1 MSVSS
6 ENLLNKILD
15 APVSQVVNVLE
26 DVLNCNTKL
35 QVIEQNTTTPN
46 QFLRKVSITVNQF
59 PVIKATAKFDSTV
72 LPEFIMA
79 ELLKKKQGIGTIL
92 SENNIQATRNVI
104 SLYRNSNEA
113 SREYEIIHNEI
124 VWFTILEEI
133 RLGNL
138 GSNNNG

>member
-1 MSVSS
+1 MSASS

>member
-46 QFLRKVSITVNQF
+46 QFLRKISITVNQF